1 MSFVIAINENEFV
14 SIYGNKIKSGA
25 ERQEHFEVHTVKI
38 PVNLGEATI
47 YEDYSEAQD
56 ILEQIKHRKKYITM
70 YGWTCYKEH
79 ELHKIVDKLY
89 IAFVITGEITD
100 TVFNVITEI
109 DKKYYKRLKDYEH
122 FKERY
127 DVIFRSANPESPF
140 ETLPQYALDRDDFIR
155 IYGNISE
162 ALMNESWYETSDF
175 AGNKIT
181 TIESGSTGNKT
192 LYKVTNTYVVDQS
205 DFSCLNQDTNG
216 KIELTLITC
225 IKYQKKTKLK
235 EMWS

>member
-25 ERQEHFEVHTVKI
+25 ERQEHFEVRTVKV

-70 YGWTCYKEH
+70 YGWTCYKDN
-79 ELHKIVDKLY
+79 ELYKIVDKLY
-89 IAFVITGEITD
+89 VAFVITGKITENNIN
-100 TVFNVITEI
+100 TITEI

-127 DVIFRSANPESPF
+127 NVIFRSANPESPF
-140 ETLPQYALDRDDFIR
+140 ETLPQYALDRDEFVR

-162 ALMNESWYETSDF
+162 VLMNESWYETSDF
-175 AGNKIT
+175 KGWYNDDEWYVIHKP
-181 TIESGSTGNKT
+181 SGT
-192 LYKVTNTYVVDQS
+192 LINWYKHCGRTNTCNKV
-205 DFSCLNQDTNG
+205 
-216 KIELTLITC
+216 LT
-225 IKYQKKTKLK
+225 IKQHEEFAKMILEDMKDNNIGAK
-235 EMWS
+235 

>member
-175 AGNKIT
+175 KGWYNDDEWYILHKP
-181 TIESGSTGNKT
+181 SGTMINW
-192 LYKVTNTYVVDQS
+192 YKHCGRTNTCNKVLTVKQHEE
-205 DFSCLNQDTNG
+205 FAKMILNDMKDNRIG
-216 KIELTLITC
+216 AD
-225 IKYQKKTKLK
+225 
-235 EMWS
+235 